1 MNSSVSPRQLLLALD
16 HSVSFS
22 REDFL
27 QGPSNLAAFSLVE
40 RWPDWP
46 DRIVALVGPQGSGKS
61 HLAAIW
67 AEVAG
72 ARVLSAKLLSQTDLP
87 AAFATG
93 TLVLEDLEFE
103 GLDER
108 ALFHFLNLAREQAAY
123 VLITSRSPLTTFPV
137 TIRDL
142 ASRMR
147 AVPSVAL
154 AAPDDALLRALIIKL
169 AVDRQIAVDEV
180 LVSFLA
186 NRIERSFAAAHQAV
200 RRLDEE
206 SMRVAYILTAGQ
218 AGVLPKTPIQVKRG
232 ELILKLPGAYS
243 ELVSDRLASRLRQ
256 LGRLVGRESAIET

>member
-1 MNSSVSPRQLLLALD
+1 MNSLVAPRQLLLALD
-16 HSVSFS
+16 HAVSFA

-27 QGPSNLAAFSLVE
+27 RGPSNVTALNLIE

-67 AEVAG
+67 AEATG
-72 ARVLSAKLLSQTDLP
+72 ARVLSAKLLPQTELSS
-87 AAFATG
+87 ALATG
-93 TLVLEDLEFE
+93 ALVLEDLEFA

-108 ALFHFLNLAREQAAY
+108 ALFHFLNFAREQSAY

-137 TIRDL
+137 HIRDL

-147 AVPSVAL
+147 AVPSVSL

-169 AVDRQIAVDEV
+169 AIDRQITVDES
-180 LVSFLA
+180 LVNYLA
-186 NRIERSFAAAHQAV
+186 NRIERSFVAAHQAV

-206 SMRVAYILTAGQ
+206 AMRQHRPVTRALAT
-218 AGVLPKTPIQVKRG
+218 
-232 ELILKLPGAYS
+232 ELFRVP
-243 ELVSDRLASRLRQ
+243 
-256 LGRLVGRESAIET
+256 